1 MRADLNDELLAAIAA
16 ASHSW
21 RSADE
26 AVTSIAEKLP
36 ADLDLS
42 RVGIRTHLAET
53 QDVILIAVWT
63 PTGTLLAAGLRHP
76 SSGTMWE
83 TYESVLRLR
92 RAQIRRIGDEDL
104 FLYEKMLLEEG
115 SRAAI
120 QIPLLEQGVARA
132 IMNIM
137 SSRDDAFSDGE
148 LLFYERLGEVV
159 AGTLLGFVDATLA
172 R

>member
-1 MRADLNDELLAAIAA
+1 
-16 ASHSW
+16 
-21 RSADE
+21 
-26 AVTSIAEKLP
+26 
-36 ADLDLS
+36 
-42 RVGIRTHLAET
+42 
-53 QDVILIAVWT
+53 
-63 PTGTLLAAGLRHP
+63 
-76 SSGTMWE
+76 MWE